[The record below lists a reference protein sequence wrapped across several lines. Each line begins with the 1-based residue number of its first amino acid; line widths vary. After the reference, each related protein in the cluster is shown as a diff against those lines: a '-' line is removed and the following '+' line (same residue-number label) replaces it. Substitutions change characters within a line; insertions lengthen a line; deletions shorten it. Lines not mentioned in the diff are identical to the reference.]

1 MILVAAILPLLIS
14 AAEATAPDASI
25 IVRGHAWAPF
35 ISPMGEPF
43 RAHSAT
49 DDTFANWFYGA
60 DRNRDGAL
68 TPDEMQADADRFFA
82 KLDTDHDGEIG
93 PDELVQYE
101 WEIAPEIQV
110 NNRRMRAPGE
120 ARPKDEI
127 KHEASDELGLARHGP
142 DGRRSHDIDR
152 GPQGAA
158 RYALLNMP
166 EPVAA
171 ADANLDR
178 GISLSEFRQAA
189 GARFQLLDT
198 GHSGRLS
205 LAGLQAMLPKPGKR
219 AKYREDDPDA
229 RIGTPL
235 PPGN

>member
-127 KHEASDELGLARHGP
+127 KHEAS
-142 DGRRSHDIDR
+142 
-152 GPQGAA
+152 
-158 RYALLNMP
+158 
-166 EPVAA
+166 
-171 ADANLDR
+171 
-178 GISLSEFRQAA
+178 
-189 GARFQLLDT
+189 
-198 GHSGRLS
+198 
-205 LAGLQAMLPKPGKR
+205 
-219 AKYREDDPDA
+219 
-229 RIGTPL
+229 
-235 PPGN
+235 